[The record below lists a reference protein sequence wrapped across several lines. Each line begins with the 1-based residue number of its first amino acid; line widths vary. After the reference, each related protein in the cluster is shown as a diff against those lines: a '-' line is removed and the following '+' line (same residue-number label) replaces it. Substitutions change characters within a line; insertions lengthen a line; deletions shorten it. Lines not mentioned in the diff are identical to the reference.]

1 MMFGPVAI
9 LGDAEPGKTL
19 IARTGGVVHSMD
31 LVQGSEGFQWLRNG
45 QPIEGETLRTYTV
58 KAVDILTALSVAYSF
73 RTDEGEQQVIS
84 KPEKVDLGYW
94 RNLYWKYEGREPDAP
109 GLAWWENR
117 TEQEFAAVSA
127 KNRGAK

>member
-19 IARTGGVVHSMD
+19 IARTGGVVHAQD
-31 LVQGSEGFQWLRNG
+31 LVQGSERFQWLRNG

-58 KAVDILTALSVAYSF
+58 KSADIEAALSVAYSF
-73 RTDEGEQQVIS
+73 RTHDGEQQVIS

-94 RNLYWKYEGREPDAP
+94 RNLYWSELGREPDTA
-109 GLAWWENR
+109 GLKWWQDRVAELFR
-117 TEQEFAAVSA
+117 DGI
-127 KNRGAK
+127 K

>member
-1 MMFGPVAI
+1 MFGPVAI
-9 LGDAEPGKTL
+9 LNDAEPGKTL

-31 LVQGSEGFQWLRNG
+31 LVQGSEGFQWLRDG

-58 KAVDILTALSVAYSF
+58 KAVDIGAALSVAYSF

-94 RNLYWKYEGREPDAP
+94 RNLYWSELGREPDPA
-109 GLAWWENR
+109 GLAWWQDR
-117 TEQEFAAVSA
+117 VAQLFRDSI
-127 KNRGAK
+127 R

>member
-1 MMFGPVAI
+1 MFGPVAI

-19 IARTGGVVHSMD
+19 IARTGGVVHAQD

-58 KAVDILTALSVAYSF
+58 KAVDIGAALSVAYSF
-73 RTDEGEQQVIS
+73 RTDDGEQQVIS

-94 RNLYWKYEGREPDAP
+94 RNLYWSELGREPDAA
-109 GLAWWENR
+109 GLAWWQDR
-117 TEQEFAAVSA
+117 VAQLFKDSI
-127 KNRGAK
+127 G